1 MAQTLTLDL
10 AKQIVAQHIDD
21 DHLLAHC
28 LAVSAAMAG
37 MAAHFGEDAEHWQA
51 VGYLHDVD
59 YQKYP
64 QEHLQHTEELLA
76 PYDVPAE
83 DLRAVLSH
91 GYGICTQV
99 EPQTLME
106 KSLFTVDELSGIVQA
121 AARLRPGGL
130 SDMEVKSVLK
140 KFKDKRF
147 AAGCDRQVILQ
158 GCQMLEMELSDVLQC
173 VLDGMKPCAQALGL

>member
-10 AKQIVAQHIDD
+10 AKQIVAKHIDD
-21 DHLLAHC
+21 PHLLGHC

-37 MAAHFGEDAEHWQA
+37 MAAHFGENMEHWQA

-64 QEHLQHTEELLA
+64 QEHLQHTEALLA
-76 PYDVPAE
+76 PYDLPAE
-83 DLRAVLSH
+83 DVRAVLSH

-130 SDMEVKSVLK
+130 ADMEIKSVLK

-147 AAGCDRQVILQ
+147 AAGCDRQIILQ
-158 GCQMLEMELSDVLQC
+158 GCQMLQMELNDVLQC
-173 VLDGMKPCAQALGL
+173 VLDGMKPFAQELGL